1 MNQSAREE
9 SITMEGKIEG
19 KTKELLDQLKD
30 QIVACDM
37 DGAIAAAK
45 KLMDAGIDPI
55 LGMKYA
61 IGESARIVG
70 EKFDA
75 GDYYLPHL
83 VMAGDAMTAVGE
95 VLEKALPKGQIA
107 AKKVV
112 VIGTV
117 EGDMHSVGKNI
128 VAMMLKAGG
137 FVVHDLGVD
146 VKSSAFIAKA
156 KEVNADIIALSSLL
170 TTTLPYQREVIED
183 LKAQGIRNRFKILIG
198 GGPVTPE
205 WAQKIGADGLGK
217 DAVEGL
223 KVAKA
228 LAGLPA

>member
-1 MNQSAREE
+1 MTS
-9 SITMEGKIEG
+9 EGKIEG

-30 QIVACDM
+30 QIIACEM
-37 DGAIAAAK
+37 DGSIAAAQEVI
-45 KLMDAGIDPI
+45 DAGIDPI

-61 IGESARIVG
+61 IGEAARIVG
-70 EKFDA
+70 EKFDS
-75 GDYYLPHL
+75 GDYFLPHL

-95 VLEKALPKGQIA
+95 VFERTIPKEQVV

-156 KEVNADIIALSSLL
+156 KEVRADVIALSSLL
-170 TTTLPYQREVIED
+170 TTTLPYQREVVED
-183 LKAQGIRNRFKILIG
+183 LQAQGIRNRFKVLIG
-198 GGPVTPE
+198 GGPVTQE
-205 WAQKIGADGLGK
+205 WADKIGADCLGK

-228 LAGLPA
+228 LVGAE

>member
-1 MNQSAREE
+1 MASEE
-9 SITMEGKIEG
+9 KIEE
-19 KTKELLDQLKD
+19 KAKALLDLLKD

-37 DGAIAAAK
+37 DGSISAAQK
-45 KLMDAGIDPI
+45 VMEAGINPI
-55 LGMKYA
+55 VGMKYA
-61 IGESARIVG
+61 IGEAARIVG
-70 EKFDA
+70 EKFDC

-95 VLEKALPKGQIA
+95 VFEKALPKDQVV
-107 AKKVV
+107 AKKVA

-156 KEVNADIIALSSLL
+156 KEVKADIIALSSLL
-170 TTTLPYQREVIED
+170 TTTLPYQREVVED
-183 LKAQGIRNRFKILIG
+183 LKAQGIRARFKILIG

-217 DAVEGL
+217 DAIEGL

-228 LAGLPA
+228 LVGME

>member
-1 MNQSAREE
+1 MVA
-9 SITMEGKIEG
+9 EGTSGG
-19 KTKELLDQLKD
+19 KAQELLDHLKN

-37 DGAIAAAK
+37 EGSIAAARQVV
-45 KLMDAGIDPI
+45 DARIDPI
-55 LGMKYA
+55 WAMKYA
-61 IGESARIVG
+61 IGEAARIVG

-83 VMAGDAMTAVGE
+83 VMAGDAMAAVGE
-95 VLEKALPKGQIA
+95 VFEKVLPQDRTT

-137 FVVHDLGVD
+137 FTVYDLGVD

-156 KEVNADIIALSSLL
+156 KEVRADIIALSSLL

-183 LKAQGIRNRFKILIG
+183 LKAQGIRDRFKILIG

-205 WAQKIGADGLGK
+205 WAERIGADGLGK

-228 LAGLPA
+228 LVGME